1 MCWIDFI
8 VGNTGVK
15 TIIVAGSRLAFLS
28 LVPFVSQSLPSDAQ
42 ETPMVTAEERKAG
55 SRKDARGATGGAA
68 TTVLDQIVISRRY
81 AATGDMDGYAPKA
94 ATIGGKEAAALR
106 EIPNSVTVI
115 TRQRMDDQNLIT
127 VDDALKQV
135 PGVSVVPWN
144 NSTSQ
149 FWMRGYL
156 ADVMYD
162 GVPAYN
168 NSSSDS
174 QQFDLSMYDR
184 VEVLKG
190 PAGLMKGVGNPGG
203 TVNLV
208 RKRGLEKSSLEIN
221 GSAGSWDNY
230 LGAFDAGGPLNAD
243 GSLRGRFVFSKQNR
257 HYWHHS
263 TKTDRN
269 LVYGA
274 LDFDLTD
281 RTTLSLSAAYQNS
294 LADSPSMGLPA
305 YTDGRFLDVARSTHV
320 YPSWNQFKYDT
331 YDLSGE
337 LRHEFAND
345 WVFSAKV
352 NHRIQK
358 RFWKDSFPTTGVDPD
373 TMTATYA
380 RRAADWDISHTGVD
394 AYFSGPME
402 AWGQEHILTF
412 GYNYEIN
419 GSTGKTGSLPA
430 IAKVPI
436 LDPNSA
442 IPEPD
447 FLYTNGYDD
456 RDRQGGLY
464 GQARIRLA
472 DPLLLVAG
480 ARLSSFDADSRTI
493 APSPVTGWKQ
503 GAKAKNEFTP
513 YVGLIYDLTSE
524 ISAYASY
531 SDIFIPQT
539 ARMADG
545 TVLDPRIG
553 GQVEA
558 GLKGSFLNGNLD
570 ATLAVFQT
578 RDQNRSM
585 PDPDNP
591 GFYIQAGETEVK
603 GFEVE
608 VSGSPLKN
616 LQLSAGY
623 TWMDSSYVHH
633 QSLAGEVFSL
643 FEPKHSF
650 KSYARYTFDDP
661 SWSKWTIAGGLT
673 YSSGMIGT
681 GAETRRQDDYILLNA
696 QVDYRLSENAT
707 ASLQVSNILD
717 EKYYARVGG
726 LNSYNTYGEPR
737 SAMLSVRSKF

>member
-1 MCWIDFI
+1 MKTVII
-8 VGNTGVK
+8 VGGR
-15 TIIVAGSRLAFLS
+15 AALLS
-28 LVPFVSQSLPSDAQ
+28 LVSLVFQGLPSVAEEAD
-42 ETPMVTAEERKAG
+42 VLKAEERNTA
-55 SRKDARGATGGAA
+55 SRKNAQNRAEGAS
-68 TTVLDQIVISRRY
+68 TTVLDQIVISGHR
-81 AATGDMDGYAPKA
+81 ATMGHMRGYAPKA
-94 ATIGGKEAAALR
+94 ATVGGKEPVFLR

-149 FWMRGYL
+149 FWVRGYL

-174 QQFDLSMYDR
+174 QQFDLAIYDR

-190 PAGLMKGVGNPGG
+190 PAGLLKGVGNPGG

-208 RKRGLEKSSLEIN
+208 RKRGLDKPSLEVN
-221 GSAGSWDNY
+221 GSVGSWENY
-230 LGAFDAGGPLNAD
+230 LGSFDAGGPLNAD

-257 HYWHHS
+257 GYWHHP

-274 LDFDLTD
+274 LDFDLSD
-281 RTTLSLSAAYQNS
+281 QTTLSFSAAYQNS
-294 LADSPSMGLPA
+294 VADSPSMGLPA
-305 YTDGRFLDVARSTHV
+305 YTDGRFLDVPRSTHV
-320 YPSWNQFKYDT
+320 YPRWNKYKYDT

-352 NHRIQK
+352 NHRMQK

-373 TMTATYA
+373 TMTSTYA
-380 RRAADWDISHTGVD
+380 RRTADWDISHTGLD
-394 AYFSGPME
+394 AYFSGPIE
-402 AWGQEHILTF
+402 AWGQEHTLTL

-419 GSTGKTGSLPA
+419 GSKGKTGALPTVS
-430 IAKVPI
+430 KVPI
-436 LDPNSA
+436 FDADSA

-447 FLYTNGYDD
+447 FIYSNGYDD
-456 RDRQGGLY
+456 RDRQGGFY
-464 GQARIRLA
+464 GQARVRLA

-493 APSPVTGWKQ
+493 APSPVTTWKQ

-513 YVGLIYDLTSE
+513 YVGLIYDLTPE

-553 GQVEA
+553 GQMEA
-558 GLKGSFLNGNLD
+558 GLKGSFLNGNLN

-591 GFYIQAGETEVK
+591 GFSLQAGKADVK

-608 VSGSPLKN
+608 VSGRPTKN

-623 TWMDSSYVHH
+623 TWMDSSYLRH
-633 QSLAGEVFSL
+633 QSLTGEAFSL
-643 FEPKHSF
+643 FEPRHSF
-650 KSYARYTFDDP
+650 KSYARYTFDNP
-661 SWSKWTIAGGLT
+661 RWSKWAIAGGLT
-673 YSSGMIGT
+673 YSSGMVGT
-681 GAETRRQDDYILLNA
+681 GEKARRQDDYILLNA
-696 QVDYRLSENAT
+696 QVDYRLSENT
-707 ASLQVSNILD
+707 MASLQVSNILD

-726 LNSYNTYGEPR
+726 LNTYNTYGEPR
-737 SAMLSVRSKF
+737 SVMLSVRSQF